1 MFIQQTNPTQRTA
14 VQPIRLPG
22 ESTFELYQRLDSPV
36 VIISGNKGR
45 WHAFEAISAAHLMRE
60 LHRLG
65 VEGIRVRGMLSDLGA
80 LSVRS
85 RNALNCFLRV
95 GPGLSL
101 FMRGEARG
109 AKYNR
114 FAWMDFQRYLGFR
127 WVR

>member
-1 MFIQQTNPTQRTA
+1 MFIQQHNPRTA

-22 ESTFELYQRLDSPV
+22 ESTFELYLRIDPV

-45 WHAFEAISAAHLMRE
+45 WHAFEAESAGHLMRE

-65 VEGIRVRGMLSDLGA
+65 EEGIRIRGVLCELGV

-85 RNALNCFLRV
+85 RDALNCFLRH
-95 GPGLSL
+95 GPGLRL
-101 FMRGEARG
+101 FKKGEARG

-114 FAWMDFQRYLGFR
+114 FAWYELQRYLGFR

>member
-1 MFIQQTNPTQRTA
+1 

-22 ESTFELYQRLDSPV
+22 ESTYELYLRLNSPV

-45 WHAFEAISAAHLMRE
+45 WHAFEAVSAGHLMAE

-65 VEGIRVRGMLSDLGA
+65 VEGIRVRGMLCELGA

-85 RNALNCFLRV
+85 RNALNCFLRQ
-95 GPGLSL
+95 GPGLRL
-101 FMRGEARG
+101 FKKGEARG

-114 FAWMDFQRYLGFR
+114 FAWYEFQQYLAFR